1 MFLGLVPFQENGA
14 MPEIDMDSL
23 RAFFA
28 PVRTDGA
35 FEGDYLKT
43 LQLLGMR
50 RKVVMLAFPP
60 KAAGTFFRSAII
72 EAIDGQL
79 VRVVQAEGGRDATPY
94 LPTFIYYY
102 NGGITDSTLVSHVHM
117 LALPANLH
125 FLEAFDI
132 RPIIMKRSIP
142 DMLASYWDMLDTDAK
157 ARTEG
162 LNCHIPE
169 NFPQLSDAAKADFLV
184 DILGPWYA
192 NYFAGWLRYAETDPD
207 CVCVLDYRD
216 LHADPVSTLERALNH
231 VGLPRPPRECQA
243 VIAHNWSVRHE
254 SRFNKGEVGR
264 GGRYFTTAHL
274 DRLARMLGHY
284 PNLVPHVEELLN
296 PGQER

>member
-1 MFLGLVPFQENGA
+1 
-14 MPEIDMDSL
+14 MPQIDADSL
-23 RAFFA
+23 SAIFA
-28 PVRTDGA
+28 PVRSDGA
-35 FEGDYLKT
+35 FEGDTLKT
-43 LQLLGMR
+43 LRLLGMKR
-50 RKVVMLAFPP
+50 SVVMLVFPP

-79 VRVVQAEGGRDATPY
+79 VRVVQAAGGRDATPY

-102 NGGITDSTLVSHVHM
+102 NGGVTDSTLVSHVHM
-117 LALPANLH
+117 LALPANLQ

-142 DMLASYWDMLDTDAK
+142 DMLASYWDMLDTDAQ

-169 NFPQLSDAAKADFLV
+169 EFPQLSDGAKADFLV

-216 LHADPVSTLERALNH
+216 LRQDPASTLKKALDH
-231 VGLPRPPRECQA
+231 VGHRRTHQECQA
-243 VIAHNWSVRHE
+243 VIARRWSVRHE
-254 SRFNKGEVGR
+254 NRFNKGEVGR
-264 GGRYFTTAHL
+264 GGRYFTAAHI
-274 DRLARMLGHY
+274 DRLAPMLGHY
-284 PNLVPHVEELLN
+284 SNLAPYAKELLN
-296 PGQER
+296 TGQKR